1 MLDTMD
7 TKRKVHPVQHKIKR
21 EIYVNAENEVEFSGE
36 GSIPENVSPKSALNK
51 TQEKRTTSI
60 VAMIVK
66 KQTLSIAILAE
77 LMIVLIA
84 CVQTLKM
91 KQK

>member
-66 KQTLSIAILAE
+66 KQTLSIPIAE

-84 CVQTLKM
+84 CV
-91 KQK
+91 